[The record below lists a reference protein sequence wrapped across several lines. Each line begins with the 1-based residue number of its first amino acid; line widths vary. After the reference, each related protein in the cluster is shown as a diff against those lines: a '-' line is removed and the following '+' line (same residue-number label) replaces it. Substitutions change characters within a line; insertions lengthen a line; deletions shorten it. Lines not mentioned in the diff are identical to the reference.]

1 MRSSTTLVWALGATL
16 AMARPTHKT
25 TTATKATATV
35 WQPAAGSQ
43 LQMILSKT
51 IDTSKSLVPD
61 VGIFDVDLF
70 DTSSTIIAALKAKNK
85 KVICY
90 FSAGSYEPNR
100 SDSSDFTSSDL
111 GKVMDGWPD
120 EKWLDIRTANV
131 KSIMAKRIQ
140 LAADKGCDGIDPD
153 NVDGFANDSG
163 FSLKASDA
171 TTFVKYLATTAK
183 SKNLAIGLKN
193 ALAIIPD
200 VVDSI
205 QFAVNE
211 QCHEYDECDVYSDL
225 TNQGKPVFNVEYP
238 DSAPK
243 VSTSDRTKFCA
254 AYDGVTLSTTLKTLD
269 LDGWVEFCDG
279 TTATTSTLS

>member
-1 MRSSTTLVWALGATL
+1 
-16 AMARPTHKT
+16 
-25 TTATKATATV
+25 
-35 WQPAAGSQ
+35 
-43 LQMILSKT
+43 
-51 IDTSKSLVPD
+51 TSKSLTPD

-70 DTSSTIIAALKAKNK
+70 DTSNTTIAALKKQSK

-100 SDSSDFTSSDL
+100 SDSKDFKSSDL

-131 KSIMAKRIQ
+131 KSIMLKRIQ

-153 NVDGFANDSG
+153 NVDGFDNDNG

-171 TTFVKYLATTAK
+171 TTFVKYLAGIAK

-193 ALAIIPD
+193 ALEIIPD

-211 QCHEYDECDVYSDL
+211 QCHQYDECDVYFDL

-238 DSAPK
+238 DSAPNVTASERK
-243 VSTSDRTKFCA
+243 KLCA

-269 LDGWVEFCDG
+269 LDGWVEFCDE
-279 TTATTSTLS
+279 TKATTSIL